1 MPILRSPRNDGSALR
16 CDFFFSDLI
25 DSLTLEELRR
35 QAYILVS
42 KCNFSYSDVKKMVST
57 ERITFINLYIEDIK
71 QQQEEALANANQ

>member
-1 MPILRSPRNDGSALR
+1 
-16 CDFFFSDLI
+16 
-25 DSLTLEELRR
+25 EELRR

-42 KCNFSYSDVKKMVST
+42 KCNFSYSDVKKMIST